1 MTIAVKRIILVTR
14 DVQFAINVKRSLESL
29 GDYAVTPVTEARNAI
44 EQLRRKAHHLA
55 LLDISNLSIAPAV
68 MIDLIRARQEDIAI
82 VLGPDN
88 PQARELAR
96 AYRLQGPVAI
106 PVSSR
111 ALLPIL
117 ESSLRDVYEALPKTE
132 KLPAIEAHE
141 DTVNIEALV
150 DGLLDDQALP
160 SFTMQKLQATYRL
173 LHPDDDLDRQAAP
186 NKQVELAIEAGSED
200 GSIRYRH
207 LRENGNDGFSLENQ
221 AGSQD
226 EETPLASPGEQTTV
240 SDLGLALSQQAFGWS
255 ELATTA
261 PEAQR
266 AHLGDLGDLGKK
278 LSDVESDFT
287 TTRHLSGGGPG
298 ARHQFDA
305 DSTLNPS
312 EHPGDL
318 PTLGQTTLPALS
330 ERADELVT
338 TVADSA
344 AETAQNIK
352 SSDMLPPPL
361 YSLVDDPF
369 VRQAALVMTQTMTEL
384 TAQATL
390 LSRGNALLAFSG
402 ALQADELKALREAI
416 KDDWSAQPGRARLRF
431 ISLPKPAS
439 GQARKNISQAETPA
453 RLSPGRADDQK
464 QGGDSQF
471 MLYSKAT
478 LDNLTLSLVF
488 AGSQSLST
496 ISQQGDRMLQAM
508 TEAPASSKTDE
519 KTNSEADV
527 KPDDAV
533 ANLQPAASDFPAAA
547 LATQPLTFVW
557 LVGDSA
563 TQLSQRVAQH
573 LVFWLEV
580 QFNNLGWTLRR
591 LDVHEDFVY
600 LEADLPKSAA
610 PDQIAKNL
618 MARSQRIARAED
630 PTLPQALWADAYLVL
645 QPGRQLALREL
656 QGFLSFAREQA

>member
-68 MIDLIRARQEDIAI
+68 MIDLIRARQDDIAI

-96 AYRLQGPVAI
+96 AYRLQGPVEI
-106 PVSSR
+106 PMSSR

-117 ESSLRDVYEALPKTE
+117 EGSLRDVYEALPKTE

-186 NKQVELAIEAGSED
+186 NKQLELAIEAGSED
-200 GSIRYRH
+200 GSIRYRY

-226 EETPLASPGEQTTV
+226 EDTPLASPGEQTTV

-266 AHLGDLGDLGKK
+266 AHLGDLGDLSKK
-278 LSDVESDFT
+278 LSDVESEFT
-287 TTRHLSGGGPG
+287 TTQHLSGGGPG
-298 ARHQFDA
+298 ARLGYDA

-330 ERADELVT
+330 ERADELLT

-390 LSRGNALLAFSG
+390 LSRSKALLAFSG

-431 ISLPKPAS
+431 ISLPKPVS
-439 GQARKNISQAETPA
+439 GQTQENISQAETPA
-453 RLSPGRADDQK
+453 RLSQARADDQK
-464 QGGDSQF
+464 QGGDRQF

-488 AGSQSLST
+488 AGSQSLSA

-508 TEAPASSKTDE
+508 TEVPISSKTDE
-519 KTNSEADV
+519 KTDV
-527 KPDDAV
+527 KLDDA
-533 ANLQPAASDFPAAA
+533 AADLQPAASDFSAAA
-547 LATQPLTFVW
+547 LAAQPLTFVW

-591 LDVHEDFVY
+591 LDVHQDFVY

-610 PDQIAKNL
+610 PDQIAKDL
-618 MARSQRIARAED
+618 MARSQRIVRAED
-630 PTLPQALWADAYLVL
+630 PTLPQTLWADAYLVL